1 MSYSMEAQN
10 AKNSEED
17 KFRKLQSIYR
27 GNSTKL
33 MNFRKEV
40 DTHNLF
46 KKNQDDLIDR
56 NTHILNNLRN
66 DILTLRRQA
75 QIGENQFRKRSFYL
89 FILKNMLSILLLSI
103 VVALLVKTN
112 ILSRYRG
119 LSIIGILGLVMVG
132 IIVFNYVI
140 NRNINKNL
148 YTKRDWEGPSEEEIE
163 KSPYVIAR
171 SEEDEKKCKK
181 CPKCVPQEEE
191 EEN

>member
-1 MSYSMEAQN
+1 MEAQN

-148 YTKRDWEGPSEEEIE
+148 YTKRDWEGPSEKEIE

-181 CPKCVPQEEE
+181 CPKFVPQQEEE
-191 EEN
+191 EN